1 MLKRILTI
9 FIARN
14 REYFR
19 DREAFWWNFIFPFLI
34 IVGFAVM
41 FQRGVE
47 RQYKFGIIPPET
59 GFRQEA
65 IIPGDLRNIKMVMMV
80 DFENR
85 QAGFEKLLHHKI
97 DLLLEAGPKP
107 VRYWINTTSP
117 KGRVAESLLIK
128 SLSDSKQLK
137 NLAIK
142 ETVTGRQIEYIDW
155 LFPGIIAMN
164 MMFSALYG
172 VGYVIVRYRKN
183 GVLKRLK
190 ATPLTPFEYLSAQVL
205 SRMFLLLVTNGLVY
219 AVCAVL
225 LGFQCA
231 GSYFDLALIFC
242 LGSAANIALGLIV
255 AARTESEEFAN
266 GILNLIAWPMMFLSE
281 VWFSIEGTPEWVR
294 IFAQI
299 FPLSHVTEGM
309 RRIMNDGAA
318 LGDLGYQIAAL
329 TVTTIVFMTAG
340 SMMFK
345 WMKS

>member
-1 MLKRILTI
+1 MLKRIVII

-14 REYFR
+14 KEYFR

-41 FQRGVE
+41 FQEGME
-47 RQYKFGIIPPET
+47 RQYKYGAIPPAS
-59 GFRQEA
+59 GFIQTTSLSKSIEN
-65 IIPGDLRNIKMVMMV
+65 LEMVRIV
-80 DFENR
+80 PFENR
-85 QAGFEKLLHHKI
+85 EEGFEKLIHHKI
-97 DLLLEAGPKP
+97 DLLFESGSKP
-107 VRYWINTTSP
+107 IRYWINTSSP
-117 KGRVAESLLIK
+117 KGLIAESLLIK
-128 SLSDSKQLK
+128 SLSDSKALK
-137 NLAIK
+137 EK
-142 ETVTGRQIEYIDW
+142 VVKDTVDGQQIDYIDW

-205 SRMFLLLVTNGLVY
+205 SRMFLLVISSGVVY

-225 LGFQCA
+225 FDFQCV
-231 GSYFDLALIFC
+231 GSYGDLILIFC
-242 LGSAANIALGLIV
+242 LGSSSNIALGLIV
-255 AARTESEEFAN
+255 AARTDSEEFAN

-281 VWFSIEGTPEWVR
+281 VWFSLEGSPEWVR
-294 IFAQI
+294 LFAQI

-309 RRIMNDGAA
+309 RQIMNDGAT
-318 LGDLGYQIAAL
+318 LGDLSYQIAAL
-329 TVTTIVFMTAG
+329 TMTTVIFMIVG
-340 SMMFK
+340 SLMFK

>member
-1 MLKRILTI
+1 MWKRICTI

-41 FQRGVE
+41 FQRGIE
-47 RQYKFGIIPPET
+47 RQYKFGTIPPEP
-59 GFRQEA
+59 GFIQDSCLPEEMKNL
-65 IIPGDLRNIKMVMMV
+65 DLVLIVS
-80 DFENR
+80 FQNR
-85 QAGFEKLLHHKI
+85 KEGFEKLMHHKI

-107 VRYWINTTSP
+107 IRYWINTSSP
-117 KGRVAESLLIK
+117 RGLMAESLLIK

-137 NLAIK
+137 K
-142 ETVTGRQIEYIDW
+142 EVVKGTVTGRQIDYIDW

-172 VGYVIVRYRKN
+172 VGFVIVRYRKN

-205 SRMFLLLVTNGLVY
+205 SRMFLLVVSSGLVY
-219 AVCAVL
+219 AVCAML
-225 LGFQCA
+225 FGFQCI

-242 LGSAANIALGLIV
+242 LGSSSNIALGLIV
-255 AARTESEEFAN
+255 ASRTDSEELAN

-281 VWFSIEGTPEWVR
+281 VWFSLEGTPDWVR
-294 IFAQI
+294 LFAQI

-309 RRIMNDGAA
+309 RRIMNDGAT
-318 LGDLGYQIAAL
+318 LGDLGYQITAL
-329 TVTTIVFMTAG
+329 SIATAVFIIAG
-340 SMMFK
+340 SLMFK
-345 WMKS
+345 WIKK